1 MTRASKIAAAWAGLV
16 MRYRFT
22 LLFLAAMVLANTA
35 AGTLD
40 GELPGEMLE
49 VWGIGQ
55 EAVWSGDFVR
65 LLTGTFL
72 SHDVGM
78 FFRQIVFA
86 ALTLGY
92 TERVRGSLPAAM
104 AFFALEIGSTLVLL
118 TAVWMLPSLSD
129 VSALNDVG
137 MSMGGFGLVG
147 LAIAGVR
154 YRWFFLFAVLLAIS
168 IKVAVDFEPLTDT
181 GHVIALLLGV
191 LVGLLMQ
198 RKMTTGRP
206 A

>member
-1 MTRASKIAAAWAGLV
+1 

-198 RKMTTGRP
+198 RRMTTGRP

>member
-1 MTRASKIAAAWAGLV
+1 

-22 LLFLAAMVLANTA
+22 LLFLAALVFANTA

>member
-1 MTRASKIAAAWAGLV
+1 
-16 MRYRFT
+16 
-22 LLFLAAMVLANTA
+22 MVFANTA
-35 AGTLD
+35 AGTFD
-40 GELPGEMLE
+40 GELPDEMLE

-55 EAVWSGDFVR
+55 EAVWSGDFAR

-72 SHDVGM
+72 SHDVEM

-92 TERVRGSLPAAM
+92 TERARGTWRTAL
-104 AFFALEIGSTLVLL
+104 AFFALDIGSTLVLL
-118 TAVWMLPSLSD
+118 TAVWVLPSLSD

-147 LAIAGVR
+147 LAIADVR
-154 YRWFFLFAVLLAIS
+154 YRWPLCIAVLLAIS

-181 GHVIALLLGV
+181 GHVIALLLGF
-191 LVGLLMQ
+191 LLGLLMR

-206 A
+206 V

>member
-1 MTRASKIAAAWAGLV
+1 

>member
-1 MTRASKIAAAWAGLV
+1 

-154 YRWFFLFAVLLAIS
+154 YRWFFLFAVLLVS
-168 IKVAVDFEPLTDT
+168 RCPL
-181 GHVIALLLGV
+181 I
-191 LVGLLMQ
+191 
-198 RKMTTGRP
+198 
-206 A
+206 

>member
-1 MTRASKIAAAWAGLV
+1 

-206 A
+206 T

>member
-1 MTRASKIAAAWAGLV
+1 

-22 LLFLAAMVLANTA
+22 LLFLAAMVFANTA

>member
-104 AFFALEIGSTLVLL
+104 AFFALALGYTERARGSWRTAIAFFALDIGSTLVLL

-129 VSALNDVG
+129 VSDLNDVG
-137 MSMGGFGLVG
+137 ISMGGFGLVG

-154 YRWFFLFAVLLAIS
+154 YR
-168 IKVAVDFEPLTDT
+168 
-181 GHVIALLLGV
+181 
-191 LVGLLMQ
+191 
-198 RKMTTGRP
+198 
-206 A
+206 